1 MMPTTKKEVISSS
14 TSPTG
19 EKSGSVYT
27 FKAGIFKLGFHASSF
42 MLRLSY
48 HAMALNSFVK

>member
-1 MMPTTKKEVISSS
+1 MMPTTKKGKEVSA
-14 TSPTG
+14 